1 MSGCLG
7 SLKSMISAM
16 RSTFPEISLG
26 NGCRGISGKTVEPFR
41 PHSMYAWV
49 ALDMKCLQVQVPE
62 GIRGFFGL
70 YEVLTP
76 STFTCEPDPN
86 QEGSGCVGVPAK
98 SLGVQCKEG
107 YHPSDAT
114 LSCSAGALTPASWS
128 CLEDPCTPPTKIANA
143 PELTCRQGNSIV
155 SGTGCTTLCNEGY
168 SPNHKSLF
176 CHLGNFEPPTYVCEP
191 DPCVV
196 HEVANKL
203 GSGCAGVPHPAM
215 INSGV
220 LRLAF
225 FYASATGDLCTQNRA
240 SFQAACRTQCIE
252 GYTPSV
258 PEQSSGQEYF
268 RALWGEGTTQCA
280 EGYRPS
286 VASLACSMGVLEAN
300 REASGCRG
308 IRGKTVAAG
317 TTCAP
322 VCKTLNADRTPAA
335 WSPSI
340 GPLER
345 AAEMAEVR
353 HGAKT
358 ATPSEL
364 LRRHLFAVNLPLLPG
379 FVKVECQPKPCKLP
393 AVQPPGCD
401 RCGEL
406 LLENRSSCRQL
417 VVHESCIVSVLSKVC
432 IEQVYFR
439 FFEEEHYPMFMNRGG
454 SGCTGVPGESIA
466 SGTVCQTQCIG
477 GFTASVNQLT
487 CTAEVLTPASFEC
500 TPNACPLPTVTNAR
514 GKWCRVQHDLRQG
527 LQSICGDLEK
537 LSPPG
542 FICTEDDCDAV
553 TGGRQDQRWENVHPA
568 LRGWIQSIPHLPG
581 FLDGR
586 PVAVEFSTRR
596 PLHAKPTPVACDMPY
611 VANSMNPTC
620 AEARPALRRTCL
632 GQKELDSS
640 VFNANQI
647 CKAGY
652 QPNKGTLE
660 CNDGVLQRACNPNPW
675 VEYRTRSAPPPVG
688 GNFFNCWTGDPHF
701 VCRNQVGAGPLW
713 TEVGRDSLGTCGGE
727 VRSEFPGSPLLP
739 STGYGVTYRA
749 QRSYWNRENNIRVE
763 YAARMHWLQRQ
774 RLFTFNR
781 VPERCVG
788 AALKGEAVELQL
800 DTDDDMWGE
809 ESSGR

>member
-1 MSGCLG
+1 MLG
-7 SLKSMISAM
+7 IHN
-16 RSTFPEISLG
+16 F
-26 NGCRGISGKTVEPFR
+26 
-41 PHSMYAWV
+41 W
-49 ALDMKCLQVQVPE
+49 
-62 GIRGFFGL
+62 GL
-70 YEVLTP
+70 R
-76 STFTCEPDPN
+76 
-86 QEGSGCVGVPAK
+86 
-98 SLGVQCKEG
+98 
-107 YHPSDAT
+107 
-114 LSCSAGALTPASWS
+114 
-128 CLEDPCTPPTKIANA
+128 EDPCTPPTKIANA

-647 CKAGY
+647 CKEGTTIQHGRSCTTQCNAGY

-660 CNDGVLQRACNPNPW
+660 CNDGVLTGGPVFCS
-675 VEYRTRSAPPPVG
+675 SAPPPVG

-701 VCRNQVGAGPLW
+701 VCRNGKRTDPL
-713 TEVGRDSLGTCGGE
+713 VPGTHWVFKQSC
-727 VRSEFPGSPLLP
+727 PGSPNFMWVQGLFGPRRP
-739 STGYGVTYRA
+739 SCTLGTAFGGNFLGMNVLTIRANNNPPWIVKWNDQPLQNSWSGSGNSWKYDLAGTELTVSWNNNHLQAGLSYGVTYRA

-781 VPERCVG
+781 VPERFRFRFPCLPTHV
-788 AALKGEAVELQL
+788 L
-800 DTDDDMWGE
+800 
-809 ESSGR
+809 